1 MADSKHFDQVRKH
14 INTIGTGFCA
24 AKWYN
29 ATIWLGNGR
38 TASCHHPAAHSIP
51 ARALTKNPAVLH
63 NTPFKKEQRK
73 LMLEGHR
80 PDECSYC
87 WRIEDSDSSVHSD
100 RTYKSAIYTAEE
112 IDALKTMDWDAD
124 VDPKTLEISFDNL
137 CNLSCSYCNS
147 EFSSTWGNDI
157 KTNGWYQDMKTSGGQ
172 SYQND
177 GSHAMAFDAKSDS
190 NFYVKSFFKW
200 FDSSLKDN
208 LQELRVTGGE
218 PTRSPDFW
226 KLVDRCEGAKFR
238 FAVNSNLMMEQDRL
252 DRLIDCSKRFEHFDL
267 YTSCETTGKTAE
279 LVRHGLNYDTWM
291 NNLKYFITHGK
302 YKTINIMMTVSA
314 LSLFGMSNFIDDII
328 DLKQQYN
335 STFKISISINILRF
349 PSFQSVNMLP
359 VRLKNRIA
367 DEFDQWLSIQRGFLL
382 DREQNQIKRLI
393 SYLRNVDK
401 SYEDTDSDSNKIN
414 DFVKFFTQY
423 TQRRQLV
430 ITEAIN
436 DPDFTTWWEEINA
449 QVNQNA

>member
-1 MADSKHFDQVRKH
+1 
-14 INTIGTGFCA
+14 
-24 AKWYN
+24 
-29 ATIWLGNGR
+29 
-38 TASCHHPAAHSIP
+38 
-51 ARALTKNPAVLH
+51 
-63 NTPFKKEQRK
+63 
-73 LMLEGHR
+73 
-80 PDECSYC
+80 
-87 WRIEDSDSSVHSD
+87 
-100 RTYKSAIYTAEE
+100 
-112 IDALKTMDWDAD
+112 
-124 VDPKTLEISFDNL
+124 
-137 CNLSCSYCNS
+137 
-147 EFSSTWGNDI
+147 
-157 KTNGWYQDMKTSGGQ
+157 
-172 SYQND
+172 
-177 GSHAMAFDAKSDS
+177 
-190 NFYVKSFFKW
+190 
-200 FDSSLKDN
+200 
-208 LQELRVTGGE
+208 
-218 PTRSPDFW
+218 
-226 KLVDRCEGAKFR
+226 
-238 FAVNSNLMMEQDRL
+238 
-252 DRLIDCSKRFEHFDL
+252 
-267 YTSCETTGKTAE
+267 
-279 LVRHGLNYDTWM
+279 
-291 NNLKYFITHGK
+291 
-302 YKTINIMMTVSA
+302 MMTVSA